1 MLKLR
6 KIKIKTKIKTGIIDD
21 DKLLENY
28 KTIWTKTEDL
38 KHIEL
43 NASTVYDDRY
53 IKTKINTNFRSLD
66 VPTDNTEYESF
77 TVTPTES

>member
-1 MLKLR
+1 MLKLP
-6 KIKIKTKIKTGIIDD
+6 KIKIKRKIKTGIIDD

-66 VPTDNTEYESF
+66 VPADNAEYESF

>member
-1 MLKLR
+1 MLKLP

-43 NASTVYDDRY
+43 NASTVYDEP
-53 IKTKINTNFRSLD
+53 K
-66 VPTDNTEYESF
+66 
-77 TVTPTES
+77 